1 MLRNRVRTYLI
12 NNQYIESHYQKG
24 FMPGM
29 SGTFEHIA
37 EMSHIINHSRKQQWS
52 VTITLIDLKNAF
64 GEVHH
69 SLIQSVLRYHYIP
82 DEINRIVK
90 ILYNDFHLSII
101 TNDFHTTY
109 IALEKGVLQGDSL
122 SPVIFNLIINT
133 FIQCVKEE
141 KFTNFGYRSFK
152 GFLPRN
158 WFQFADDAVAVTSL
172 EGENQILL
180 NLFSKWCRWSEMTI
194 KASKCHSFGIC
205 KKGTTSTQYKPKLYL
220 DNALVPPV
228 KLDDCFTYLGCH
240 FDFKMSYDKH
250 KSELIGTITD
260 QIEIIDKLPIHHKP

>member
-1 MLRNRVRTYLI
+1 MSLLRNRVFMYLI
-12 NNQYIESHYQKG
+12 SNQYIESHYQKG

-37 EMSHIINHSRKQQWS
+37 EMSHIINYSRKQQRS
-52 VTITLIDLKNAF
+52 VIITLINLKNAF
-64 GEVHH
+64 KEVHH
-69 SLIQSVLRYHYIP
+69 SLVQSVLRYHYIP

-90 ILYNDFHLSII
+90 LLYNDFHLSII
-101 TNDFHTTY
+101 TNNFHTKY
-109 IALEKGVLQGDSL
+109 IVVEEAVLQGDSF
-122 SPVIFNLIINT
+122 SPLIFNLIINT
-133 FIQCVKEE
+133 FIQCVKKE

-180 NLFSKWCRWSEMTI
+180 NLFGKWYTWSEMTVE
-194 KASKCHSFGIC
+194 ASRCHSFDIC
-205 KKGTTSTQYKPKLYL
+205 KKGTTSTQYKPKLCS

-228 KLDDCFTYLGCH
+228 KLNDSFTYLGHH
-240 FDFKMSYDKH
+240 FHFEMSDDKH
-250 KSELIGTITD
+250 KSELIETITD
-260 QIEIIDKLPIHHKP
+260 QISFHSTQRIN